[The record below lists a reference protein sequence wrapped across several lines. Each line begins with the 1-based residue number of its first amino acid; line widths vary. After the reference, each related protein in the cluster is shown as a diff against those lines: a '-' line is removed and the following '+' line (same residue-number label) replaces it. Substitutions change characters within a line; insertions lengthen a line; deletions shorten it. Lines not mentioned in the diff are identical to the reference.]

1 MSNIVV
7 SSALP
12 YTELLMRGTT
22 RTVLKDADGNIHLD
36 KVINNNIM
44 QRIRY
49 PIVKLLGGYGN
60 ANIRYRVGGSGPLGT
75 ADALVPSSG
84 DISVIA
90 TAPGTTNVSLGL
102 DTSALPFVDTIVFG
116 TNIPSGSSTVSSL
129 PISSTDVGLVNPVPA
144 SFRRISPNPIVS
156 ADGLSV
162 TFVAVYPLVQAGLD
176 GVHLREVGLYCGGD
190 DASGGTMIAKALV
203 GDFVKPVGMFFE
215 FYWTIGYTSLN
226 DGATV

>member
-1 MSNIVV
+1 MNTLKVV
-7 SSALP
+7 DNYIELP
-12 YTELLMRGTT
+12 MHGTT
-22 RTVLKDADGNIHLD
+22 RTVLKDADGNVVLD
-36 KVINNNIM
+36 KIVNNNIM

-60 ANIRYRVGGSGPLGT
+60 ANIRYRVGGSGPLAT
-75 ADALVPSSG
+75 SDALVPSSG
-84 DISVIA
+84 EIAVTA
-90 TAPGTTNVSLGL
+90 TAPGTTQVKLGL

-116 TNIPSGSSTVSSL
+116 TNVPAGGTAVSTV
-129 PISSTDVGLVNPVPA
+129 PVSSTDTGLTNPVPA

-162 TFVAVYPLVQAGLD
+162 TFVAVYPITLAGLD

-190 DASGGTMIAKALV
+190 DASGGTMIARALI

-215 FYWTIGYTSLN
+215 FYWTIGYTSLT